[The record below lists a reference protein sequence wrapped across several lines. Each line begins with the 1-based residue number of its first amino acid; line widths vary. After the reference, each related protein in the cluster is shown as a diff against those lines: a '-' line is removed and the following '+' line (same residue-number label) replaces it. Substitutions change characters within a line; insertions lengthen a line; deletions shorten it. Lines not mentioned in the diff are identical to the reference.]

1 MSNLWDYR
9 ACVWDYRE
17 STWTVDSDLL
27 GYDVEVSEGRRI
39 GTVVRAVTGAL
50 GAYLVADP
58 SGVFDGRRLI
68 PAGVVDALDHD
79 RRLVRVALTTQQ
91 LRDAPDHGG
100 DQWNEAVRAAH
111 SAYYSEVSPQRRVG

>member
-27 GYDVEVSEGRRI
+27 GYDVEVPEGRI
-39 GTVVRAVTGAL
+39 GTVARAVTGAL
-50 GAYLVADP
+50 GAYLVVNT

-68 PAGVVDALDHD
+68 PAGAVDALDHD
-79 RRLVRVALTTQQ
+79 RRLVRVALTAQQ
-91 LRDAPDHGG
+91 LRHAPDHVC

-111 SAYYSEVSPQRRVG
+111 AGYYNKVSPQQLGR